1 MKTPEYWHIVLM
13 GASLISTKQDVI
25 LEIQNEAY
33 NQAIF
38 DLAADDLLP
47 DKEKNF
53 KKYLKNE
60 KTTIHHN
67 VAAKQHGDRES

>member
-1 MKTPEYWHIVLM
+1 MRTLSAKDWLDDKDLSHLLDFEAVAEW
-13 GASLISTKQDVI
+13 
-25 LEIQNEAY
+25 LEDYGKDQY

-53 KKYLKNE
+53 KKYLK
-60 KTTIHHN
+60 K
-67 VAAKQHGDRES
+67 

>member
-47 DKEKNF
+47 DKEKT
-53 KKYLKNE
+53 LKS
-60 KTTIHHN
+60 I
-67 VAAKQHGDRES
+67 